1 MRRTHA
7 VAAALALVMSGACAD
22 AGVGGNPLAPDLAL
36 GRSSEREARTARRI
50 PASGEFQTFVDFS
63 TLTLTPRGQNCRL
76 EVDGEVLFTGTLEGT
91 GSGHT
96 SALVFAPCADVAA
109 APPGTYPDVF
119 RSRIE
124 VEVSV
129 DGKPATARMIYQ
141 GRSAPGGAIDGRFLL
156 HGGVRGA
163 LKVEARIAV
172 GGTYEGAVVVR
183 QP

>member
-7 VAAALALVMSGACAD
+7 VAAALALVMSTGCAD

-63 TLTLTPRGQNCRL
+63 TLTLTPRGRNCRL
-76 EVDGEVLFTGTLEGT
+76 EVDGEVLFTGTIEGT

-129 DGKPATARMIYQ
+129 DGQPATARMIYQ

-156 HGGVRGA
+156 QGGVRGA

-172 GGTYEGAVVVR
+172 GGTYEGTVVVR
-183 QP
+183 

>member
-1 MRRTHA
+1 MTRTHA
-7 VAAALALVMSGACAD
+7 VAAALALIVGGACAD

-36 GRSSEREARTARRI
+36 ERSSERETRTARRI
-50 PASGEFQTFVDFS
+50 AASGEFQTFVDFT
-63 TLTLTPRGQNCRL
+63 TLTLTPRGRNCQL

-91 GSGHT
+91 GTGHT

-119 RSRIE
+119 RSRIDAE
-124 VEVSV
+124 LTI
-129 DGKPATARMIYQ
+129 DGEPATARMIYQ
-141 GRSAPGGAIDGRFLL
+141 GRSAPGGAIEGRFLL
-156 HGGVRGA
+156 RGGVRGV

-183 QP
+183 R

>member
-1 MRRTHA
+1 MKRTNA
-7 VAAALALVMSGACAD
+7 LAAALALLVGGACAD
-22 AGVGGNPLAPDLAL
+22 AGAGGNPLAPDLAL

-50 PASGEFQTFVDFS
+50 PAAGEFQTFVDFS
-63 TLTLTPRGQNCRL
+63 TLTLTPRGRNCQL

-91 GSGHT
+91 GTGHT
-96 SALVFAPCADVAA
+96 SALVFASCADVAA

-124 VEVSV
+124 AEVTV
-129 DGKPATARMIYQ
+129 DGEPATAKMTYQ

-156 HGGVRGA
+156 RGGVRGV

-172 GGTYEGAVVVR
+172 GGTYEGTLVVR
-183 QP
+183 